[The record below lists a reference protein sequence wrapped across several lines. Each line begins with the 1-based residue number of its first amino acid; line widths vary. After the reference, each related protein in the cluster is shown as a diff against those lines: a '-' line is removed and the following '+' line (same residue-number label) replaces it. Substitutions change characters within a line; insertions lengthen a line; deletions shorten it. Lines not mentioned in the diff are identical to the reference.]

1 MAAGRGIGLILLVVV
16 AGLVVGSLLGE
27 LLGSLFPAGSIHDL
41 IVRGPSIGL
50 TPPATL
56 DLRLLAITF
65 GPSLKANLVGVIGI
79 VIAAFTLRRL
89 QRARRQR
96 RLLRS
101 ERHPHGA

>member
-56 DLRLLAITF
+56 DLRLLTITF
-65 GPSLKANLVGVIGI
+65 GLSLKVNLVGVIGI

-89 QRARRQR
+89 
-96 RLLRS
+96 
-101 ERHPHGA
+101 